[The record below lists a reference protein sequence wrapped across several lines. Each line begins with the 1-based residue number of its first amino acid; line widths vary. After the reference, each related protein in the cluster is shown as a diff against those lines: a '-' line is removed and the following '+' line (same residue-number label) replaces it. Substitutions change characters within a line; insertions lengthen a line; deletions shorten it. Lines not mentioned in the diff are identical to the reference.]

1 MLQSVPHLV
10 TDLLWSFKVVV
21 KLFLINAILSGQQGG
36 KSSFPLFQVPLLLSP
51 HLLNSF
57 LDQIL
62 LDKFVSLRLPVGLM
76 SKIMVSLDI
85 FKLALQFL

>member
-10 TDLLWSFKVVV
+10 TDLLWSFKVIV
-21 KLFLINAILSGQQGG
+21 KLFLINTILSGQQGG
-36 KSSFPLFQVPLLLSP
+36 KSGFPLFQVFLLLGS

-62 LDKFVSLRLPVGLM
+62 LDKFVSFSLPIGLM
-76 SKIMVSLDI
+76 SKIHVSLDI